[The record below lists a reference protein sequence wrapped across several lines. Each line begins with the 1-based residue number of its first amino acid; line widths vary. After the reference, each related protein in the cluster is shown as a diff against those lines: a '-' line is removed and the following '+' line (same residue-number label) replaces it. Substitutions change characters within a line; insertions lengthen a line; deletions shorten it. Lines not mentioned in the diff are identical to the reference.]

1 MKVVNVVGFFVAI
14 KVDPQGNKLLFKIR
28 EIEWNMIVPSGDDRP
43 LVTYFQPY
51 NSCNVIS
58 ENSVL
63 DQLIILS

>member
-1 MKVVNVVGFFVAI
+1 
-14 KVDPQGNKLLFKIR
+14 
-28 EIEWNMIVPSGDDRP
+28 MIVPSGDNRP

-63 DQLIILS
+63 DQLITPLELNANLILNADVVIPI